1 MSLERIERLFLSQ
14 QKWERGELGSLCQK
28 PSELFDK
35 QQFVLQFF
43 LGFLRVGRATCK
55 CNLLP

>member
-1 MSLERIERLFLSQ
+1 MNLERIERLFLSQ
-14 QKWERGELGSLCQK
+14 QQWESGELGSLCQK

-43 LGFLRVGRATCK
+43 LGFLRAGLTTCK
-55 CNLLP
+55 YNLLP